1 MDGEFRHRARS
12 NDDLNSSLGK
22 TLDKLF
28 KSVLFALSVGEE
40 FISVFEQ
47 DGSLSLSLLHL
58 NVGVED
64 GNLSFL
70 DRLDAGLDAS
80 YNDYTMN
87 NLGVFDSTAKDLLD
101 SDIVNVELSFV
112 LRNSVDT
119 SFSNKSREEVF
130 QTKLL

>member
-1 MDGEFRHRARS
+1 MDTGLSKSLDEIFERV
-12 NDDLNSSLGK
+12 LLTLGVIEQVIGVLEQNSSLGL
-22 TLDKLF
+22 T
-28 KSVLFALSVGEE
+28 
-40 FISVFEQ
+40 
-47 DGSLSLSLLHL
+47 LLHL

-80 YNDYTMN
+80 YNDDTMN

-119 SFSNKSREEVF
+119 SFSNKSREEVL